1 VEQAILEVVTM
12 LDHETMNKLKYMKL
26 TGMADALLQQENEPA
41 YLEMGFHERFGL
53 LVDWEFNKRQ
63 HSRLQRLIHSA
74 MFQNSSA
81 CVENINYADDRQLD
95 RNLILEL
102 ASCNYIPHARNIIIV
117 GPTGA
122 GKSYLAQA
130 LGQAAC
136 RRLLSTRYIQLPDL
150 LDELRLAKA
159 KGPEAFHRLRKQF
172 VNYDLLVIDEWLLF
186 PITEE
191 DSQLLLSLIDR
202 RHNHQP
208 TIVASQYEPAEWLDQ
223 IPIPVAAEA
232 ITDRLSAQAYKI
244 ILKGK
249 NSMRL
254 LCL

>member
-1 VEQAILEVVTM
+1 M
-12 LDHETMNKLKYMKL
+12 LNHETVNKLKHMKL
-26 TGMADALLQQENEPA
+26 TGMVEALQEQDNNSA
-41 YLEMGFHERFGL
+41 YQEMEFHDRLAL

-63 HSRLQRLIHSA
+63 HSRLQRLINLA
-74 MFQNSSA
+74 RFENSSA
-81 CVENINYADDRQLD
+81 CVENIKYNDDRQLD
-95 RNLILEL
+95 RNFILEL
-102 ASCNYIPHARNIIIV
+102 ASCNYIPHAKNIIIV

-130 LGQAAC
+130 FGQAAC

-150 LDELRLAKA
+150 LDELRMARA
-159 KGPEAFHRLRKQF
+159 KGPETFHRLRKQY
-172 VNYDLLVIDEWLLF
+172 VKYDLLVIDEWLLF

-202 RHNHQP
+202 RHNRQA

-232 ITDRLSAQAYKI
+232 ITDRLSSQAYKI
-244 ILKGK
+244 IIKGK
-249 NSMRL
+249 KSMRDL
-254 LCL
+254 S